1 MNAADLN
8 TKLIDSYIS
17 LLKNMSAQNKLDLI
31 SRLTNTVKKDIV
43 QDKSDFYKAFGGW
56 DEKQSADELIDT
68 IKGSRTFN
76 RTIEEF

>member
-1 MNAADLN
+1 MDTTDSN

-31 SRLTNTVKKDIV
+31 SKLTKTVKTDIERE
-43 QDKSDFYKAFGGW
+43 KTNFYKAFGGW
-56 DEKQSADELIDT
+56 DENESAEELINT
-68 IKGSRTFN
+68 IKGSRTLN

>member
-1 MNAADLN
+1 MNTADIN

-17 LLKNMSAQNKLDLI
+17 LLKNMSVQNKLDLI
-31 SRLTNTVKKDIV
+31 SKLTHTVKTDIK
-43 QDKSDFYKAFGGW
+43 QEKTNFYKAFGGW
-56 DEKQSADELIDT
+56 DEKESAEELIET